1 MVGAVHARL
10 MDVDDCPTL
19 LGVTGAPG
27 AVDCDI
33 TALRAPSPTEL
44 TPLTAKLYLRP
55 ADKLPISSL
64 VLVAAYDPTSVETVD
79 PAVPSSRYT
88 LYDVTAA
95 PPDSTDAVQVTLM
108 PVAV

>member
-1 MVGAVHARL
+1 
-10 MDVDDCPTL
+10 
-19 LGVTGAPG
+19 
-27 AVDCDI
+27 
-33 TALRAPSPTEL
+33 
-44 TPLTAKLYLRP
+44 
-55 ADKLPISSL
+55 L

-108 PVAV
+108 LVAV